1 MLAAAPAAT
10 AARLVSLDVFRGLTI
25 AAMILVNNPG
35 TWAHIYW
42 PLEHAPWHGWT
53 PTDLIFPFFLFI
65 IGVSMVLSFAKR
77 LERGTTPASLALHV
91 LRRSLIIFAIGLF
104 LNGFPYFQLSRIRIP
119 GVLQRIAVC
128 YLFAGFIVLRAGLGA
143 GRRAD
148 GSERGGRGVATV
160 AITSVVLLVGYW
172 ALMMFMPVPGFGVG
186 RLDPEGNLGAYLD
199 RRVMGGHLW
208 SQTKTWDPEG
218 ILSTLPAI
226 ATTLLGAL
234 VGEWLRSKRAPQLKC
249 AGLLAAGAMGLVL
262 GGLLHPFFPINKNL
276 WTSTYVIFTGGFAM
290 VLLALIYWLVDIKGY
305 RRWAVPFLVFGM
317 NSIAAFTL
325 STWLAKCSIIFKVT
339 RADGIGAGRVV
350 TWHGYVYDRF
360 FAPLASP
367 VNASLLFAVSYVL
380 LWLGLM
386 WLLYRKRMFIKI

>member
-1 MLAAAPAAT
+1 
-10 AARLVSLDVFRGLTI
+10 
-25 AAMILVNNPG
+25 MILVNDPG

-77 LERGTTPASLALHV
+77 LDGGASGEAGGESGAKWSARGGPTSLALHV
-91 LRRSLIIFAIGLF
+91 LRRSVIIFAIGMF
-104 LNGFPYFQLSRIRIP
+104 LHGFPYFQLSRIRIP

-128 YLFAGFIVLRAGLGA
+128 YLFAGFIVLMAGLGA

-148 GSERGGRGVATV
+148 GSERAGRGVAAV
-160 AITSVVLLVGYW
+160 AATIVVLLVGYW
-172 ALMMFMPVPGFGVG
+172 ALMMFVPVPEFGVG

-226 ATTLLGAL
+226 ATTLIGAL

-249 AGLLAAGAMGLVL
+249 AGLLAAGAAGLVL
-262 GGLLHPFFPINKNL
+262 GRLLHPFFPINKNL

-290 VLLALIYWLVDIKGY
+290 ILLALIYWVVDIKGY
-305 RRWAVPFLVFGM
+305 RRWAVPFMVFGM

-325 STWLAKCSIIFKVT
+325 STWLAKCSIVFKVT
-339 RADGIGAGRVV
+339 RADGPYGIGADRVV
-350 TWHGYVYDRF
+350 TWHGYVYERF

-386 WLLYRKRMFIKI
+386 WLLYRKRIFVKI